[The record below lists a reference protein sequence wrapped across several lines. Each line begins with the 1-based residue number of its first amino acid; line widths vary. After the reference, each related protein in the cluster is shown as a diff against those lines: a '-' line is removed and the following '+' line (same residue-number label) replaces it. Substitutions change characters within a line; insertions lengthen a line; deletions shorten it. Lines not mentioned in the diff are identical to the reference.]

1 MNPGSW
7 FILLSHFLFGFPMFG
22 CKVDVLC
29 ADVLVEKGL
38 WEAVLVAGAGGGNW
52 DLINGRGVGPG
63 CSVTGRL

>member
-7 FILLSHFLFGFPMFG
+7 FIPLSHFLFGFPKFG
-22 CKVDVLC
+22 SEVDVLH
-29 ADVLVEKGL
+29 ADVQVEKGL
-38 WEAVLVAGAGGGNW
+38 QEAVLVAGAGGGNW

>member
-1 MNPGSW
+1 
-7 FILLSHFLFGFPMFG
+7 MFG
-22 CKVDVLC
+22 SKVDVLC

-38 WEAVLVAGAGGGNW
+38 REAVLVAGAGGGNW